1 MRQHMEPLL
10 YRYGADLILSGHV
23 HAYERHHPTYKGER
37 NLCGPVYLNL
47 GDGGNREGAYIPW
60 QQPQPAYSA
69 FREGSFGI
77 GSLRLVNATHALYN
91 WTRSACEGTGLPEH
105 VNFAPGCVSN
115 SSHGSMPDNAE
126 HPSVESEQVWIVR
139 QAMRLSN
146 PVCLPED
153 TPGAPLVL
161 LGDGEGPG
169 VGSVEEEQS
178 RLEEDACTEQG
189 GGLDLAPGGQ
199 LAVAAL
205 CGAIV
210 GAALLLLAQHVA
222 RSQRC
227 AAHLPPAVPHERQAA
242 GCHQGPAGSTRTPCS
257 REGRVW
263 HARSSSAQ
271 GAHAGRLAS
280 PCPPLQPRRPPFE
293 MPRQGAAH
301 PPPSLARPPLFYCR
315 SHRLPRPL
323 SQQPLVSRRR
333 VQG

>member
-178 RLEEDACTEQG
+178 RLEEDASTEQG

-199 LAVAAL
+199 LAVAAF

-227 AAHLPPAVPHERQAA
+227 AAHRPPAVPHERQAA
-242 GCHQGPAGSTRTPCS
+242 GCHQGPAGSTRTPSS

-263 HARSSSAQ
+263 HARSYPAQ

-280 PCPPLQPRRPPFE
+280 PLPFFAAAPAPL
-293 MPRQGAAH
+293 
-301 PPPSLARPPLFYCR
+301 
-315 SHRLPRPL
+315 
-323 SQQPLVSRRR
+323 
-333 VQG
+333 